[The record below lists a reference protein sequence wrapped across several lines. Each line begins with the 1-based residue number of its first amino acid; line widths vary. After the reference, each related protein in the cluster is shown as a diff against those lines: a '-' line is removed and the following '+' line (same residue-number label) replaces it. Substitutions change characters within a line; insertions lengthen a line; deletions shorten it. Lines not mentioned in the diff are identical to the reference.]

1 MQTRFPRVARPGTVI
16 HGTLRNVDLIPAFL
30 AELSRC
36 DPKAWEQL
44 QMQTHPL
51 PPAHALEDPD
61 SKWWRSE
68 ASDEFV
74 AELIDALDA
83 CAPPGHYFG
92 AHWGDGSDFGFWPSE
107 EYEGNARG
115 IYADEAV
122 SEDDFVVQ
130 RDHRGRYVVDHV
142 GRGGTHTT
150 IGSTRGFAVLAEAL
164 QAAREHAHVRGIS
177 AAVIWGL
184 GEDGKLRQLAHAPRS
199 HQTYDDPSSLIPNA
213 RRYWTVVIPYSERPT
228 KWHPTERSGPLS
240 VLTRGAFGTE
250 QEAHAWAKKH
260 LQGQSYRV
268 EERPDHAGQAGKL
281 RASDVRG
288 MQIQMDWQGQSLLG
302 DVQSV
307 YDTPSGQRLRV
318 RHFNGQPWPVE
329 PLVYEVTVL
338 ERTYDEN
345 APPPPPR
352 RDKID
357 TQRRLAR
364 TVSDH
369 ERRER
374 PFDPAAPRERYAKP
388 HHFAVN
394 VRGGGKRSAAW
405 SPEEELWRRREL
417 ILPNE
422 PDPDSSLKDSVLNAL
437 YQWHGGQSSAVY
449 SLASTGHSDLVSRSM
464 IAAALRELEPELSS
478 VHSEDKAH
486 LQALLGE
493 LEMILSY
500 PEGASAEEAGMEIEE
515 YEYDTW
521 SDYEPNAAHRG
532 SPPPGR
538 LDRDMI
544 QSALAL
550 VHQWEN
556 TMPREQA
563 ARDAARSMNL
573 SAQEEA
579 VLRRSV
585 HLAPNS
591 SRGERARAALAG
603 EPEPGV
609 DEDAARELEL
619 YIDSDIRFS
628 PASPEGH
635 MGASIRKN
643 LLRKIKK
650 GTYNHDLAA
659 QGWMPAV
666 EAAAKA
672 YVKEFGEARQ
682 WHAMFNAPTR
692 RAVARSIAD
701 SFKQQVDNGEWA

>member
-1 MQTRFPRVARPGTVI
+1 MAQARPGTVI
-16 HGTLRNVDLIPAFL
+16 HGTLRSVDLIPAFL

-36 DPKAWEQL
+36 DPRAWEQL
-44 QMQTHPL
+44 QMQPHPL

-68 ASDEFV
+68 ESDEFV

-107 EYEGNARG
+107 EYEG
-115 IYADEAV
+115 
-122 SEDDFVVQ
+122 
-130 RDHRGRYVVDHV
+130 
-142 GRGGTHTT
+142 
-150 IGSTRGFAVLAEAL
+150 
-164 QAAREHAHVRGIS
+164 
-177 AAVIWGL
+177 
-184 GEDGKLRQLAHAPRS
+184 
-199 HQTYDDPSSLIPNA
+199 NA

-268 EERPDHAGQAGKL
+268 EERPDHAVQAGKL
-281 RASDVRG
+281 RAVDVRG

-307 YDTPSGQRLRV
+307 YDTPAGQRLRV
-318 RHFNGQPWPVE
+318 RHFNGQSWPVE
-329 PLVYEVTVL
+329 PLADEVTVL

-345 APPPPPR
+345 AQRPPPPPR

-521 SDYEPNAAHRG
+521 SDYEPNAAGKATQFKHLLFGTRFRLADPSQAPTGRFGEDFEYRKVDHKHFGVAIGDGIGRSKFRG
-532 SPPPGR
+532 AP
-538 LDRDMI
+538 DM
-544 QSALAL
+544 L
-550 VHQWEN
+550 VV
-556 TMPREQA
+556 P
-563 ARDAARSMNL
+563 
-573 SAQEEA
+573 
-579 VLRRSV
+579 VY
-585 HLAPNS
+585 APNA

-659 QGWMPAV
+659 QGWMHAV

-701 SFKQQVDNGEWA
+701 HFKRQVDNGEWA